1 PRPGRTRSYG
11 TLGTGHGGA
20 GHCLAPDPGRRTGA
34 RDTVGARAR
43 RDRTAAATA
52 DRAARTAAPTD
63 RPGPVVPGT
72 PGDAG
77 HRPGRGGAARRGG
90 RRGRGGLPGRA
101 VERPAPPLRS
111 DDAGRLTPVQLAV
124 YRRRV
129 RGDCVLERLVRPRV
143 VADRVTTGLVRRQGC
158 VGNRRGRFGERL
170 GTLRR
175 PG

>member
-77 HRPGRGGAARRGG
+77 HRPGRGGPARRGG
-90 RRGRGGLPGRA
+90 RRGRGGLSGRA
-101 VERPAPPLRS
+101 VERSAAPLRT
-111 DDAGRLTPVQLAV
+111 DVGGRLAPVQLAV
-124 YRRRV
+124 DRRCDPATAFLS
-129 RGDCVLERLVRPRV
+129 GGLAPERLRTGYQQAL
-143 VADRVTTGLVRRQGC
+143 ADASATLVTGA
-158 VGNRRGRFGERL
+158 VGAESDDGH
-170 GTLRR
+170 
-175 PG
+175 